1 MQEQKRRLERLAEG
15 KAEVERKLDSA
26 DSDLRRR
33 EETSREEQQNV
44 LALRQSLRQ
53 LSEREREVRARE
65 RERGSRFGE
74 NRKDKKKKKNCSR
87 LCGSQTGPRGENM

>member
-15 KAEVERKLDSA
+15 KAVVERKLDSA

-33 EETSREEQQNV
+33 EERSREEQQR
-44 LALRQSLRQ
+44 AITLRQSLHQ

-65 RERGSRFGE
+65 RGEGGGTERERVAAKLEG
-74 NRKDKKKKKNCSR
+74 
-87 LCGSQTGPRGENM
+87 